1 MTEITSRMAV
11 RVARPSRDLRAAAAF
26 YRDALGLPELGS
38 FEDHDGFTGLI
49 LGLPD
54 ASRQLELVA
63 APDAEPVPSAEDQL
77 VLYLGSPE
85 RVEDAATRI
94 RAAGH
99 APSSSPNPYWAEVGA
114 VSFVD
119 PDGYRLVLSPQS
131 WTDDR

>member
-1 MTEITSRMAV
+1 MGEITSRMAV
-11 RVARPSRDLRAAAAF
+11 RVARPSRDLQAAAAF

-38 FEDHDGFTGLI
+38 FENHDGFSGLI

-63 APDAEPVPSAEDQL
+63 APDAEPAPTAEDQL
-77 VLYLGSPE
+77 VVYLGSSE
-85 RVEDAATRI
+85 RVEDAAARI
-94 RAAGH
+94 RSAGH
-99 APSSSPNPYWAEVGA
+99 EPGNSPNPYWANVGA
-114 VSFVD
+114 VCFLD